1 MTYDFKPGHLKLSL
15 AKPNKKKVANIVD
28 FSNASLNLNF
38 DELHDLTFN
47 IPLKAR
53 YNFKMKP
60 NHVAELIKG
69 WYLIKAEF
77 LNRVEWFVITG
88 LTKSENEEQ
97 TIQVRAQGLP
107 YILHKSKIKSY
118 EGISKN
124 LLEVATDCLKGTCF
138 TVDFIDPSFNEKRRS
153 FDVTSTRYEFLK
165 NIGETF
171 EAVPIFDTVNNTV
184 SFYKKETVSKY
195 KGVQFSPKRFMI
207 DMEDTIDIDE
217 VVTRLDITGKDGIVI
232 NSVNPTGQSYLDD
245 FSYFLYPFER
255 DEKRNVIKHS
265 DYMDDDLCHAIL
277 DYNELVNKEGSSFYL
292 LLNQKKDLE
301 ATKTT
306 QENTLFTLEKI
317 ELQQILDKITVA
329 KKAGDDT
336 KDLIKQRDAKQ
347 LEVTSK
353 KAEISTTANQISK
366 ITEEIAV
373 LKDRLSMDK
382 FLGEKLMK
390 KLSYFIRQ
398 DDWSNDNIFDE
409 TELYEKGLEELGEK
423 NTPPVDIR
431 TNIVNLFTVNKEKDF
446 WDRIYLGDIIRLVN
460 DDFRTDVK
468 ATLTGMN
475 FDFEQQSIQVTLSNG
490 KRATTIEQDFA
501 RSLYTAKKAS
511 TEFNKKKIDYDT
523 LLTNYN
529 ARNDRISAPVANPTI
544 RNDGTAITHVVNDN
558 GSVDVSIEWD
568 FPDSDEDKYNID
580 GFLIHCYSDTSDDT
594 YLFGAKMSAEQY
606 LSVSY
611 DKRIA
616 TLTGQVSNK
625 HYTFGVQAY
634 RTVETSIDS
643 SGRILSD
650 IVQPKFPSENPYLP
664 SSTVEVKGKLNGSK
678 YTVSSTEPEEPEAND
693 LWTNTVTGVVS
704 SYDGEKWVSS
714 DQKTAELVETTAA
727 QVDTKLSD
735 YDSRVQN
742 IELNNLLVNPLKWK
756 GGNVSAFGRKYYADV
771 SYDSTVLNLNTITI
785 PILINAVDAS
795 DSNPTVVD
803 YTYNEAWDMIPKLKN
818 DGYNIILEPY
828 PFIANG
834 TIAETDWAPSDLDQW
849 FVAWNNILQD
859 FAKKCEQFKLDGL
872 YIASNLV
879 HMEDSTEKWKSV
891 ITSVRSLFSGK
902 MLYRT
907 NYWVTADWAPETI
920 AAYNKK
926 LNNPLFGLVDII
938 AIAAYFELTDNRNP
952 SVDQLID
959 AIYSVPLYG
968 RGQNIFKEIKA
979 FYDKWNKP
987 IFFGELGIPPYS
999 NSPEQPHN
1007 AFGDLGEY
1015 NESIQANWFE
1025 AWVRVFQAQ
1034 DWWQGYSVYAI
1045 SDEKSVYNVI
1055 DKKAESII
1063 RGQTLGGTKGR
1074 LQSLEERVAHL
1085 EELLK
1090 SITQ

>member
-1 MTYDFKPGHLKLSL
+1 MIYDFKPGHIKLSL
-15 AKPNKKKVANIVD
+15 AKPNKKKIANIVD
-28 FSNASLNLNF
+28 FSNVSLNLNF
-38 DELHDLTFN
+38 TELHDLTFN
-47 IPLKAR
+47 IPTKAR

-165 NIGETF
+165 NIWETF
-171 EAVPIFDTVNNTV
+171 EALPIFDTVKNTV
-184 SFYKKETVSKY
+184 SFYKKETLSKY
-195 KGVQFSPKRFMI
+195 KGVRFSPERFMI

-217 VVTRLDITGKDGIVI
+217 VVTRLNITGKDGIVI
-232 NSVNPTGQSYLDD
+232 NSVNPTGQSCLDD

-301 ATKTT
+301 ATKTK

-336 KDLIKQRDAKQ
+336 KDLIKQRDVKQ

-382 FLGEKLMK
+382 FLGEELMK
-390 KLSYFIRQ
+390 KLSYFIHEE
-398 DDWSNDNIFDE
+398 DWSNDNIFDE

-594 YLFGAKMSAEQY
+594 YLFGSKMSAEQY

-650 IVQPKFPSENPYLP
+650 IVQPKSPSENPYLP
-664 SSTVEVKGKLNGSK
+664 SNSVEVKGSLDGKVNGLYTISTETKPIAPEAGTIWIDPKTNKQELFNGEEWIVSSAGSADSLNG
-678 YTVSSTEPEEPEAND
+678 YTTSTLSTPNSIPVRND
-693 LWTNTVTGVVS
+693 QGIITGS
-704 SYDGEKWVSS
+704 IDGNAEFLGGKPHSEYALSS
-714 DQKTAELVETTAA
+714 DVPQIAKGTYVGDGTISKQILLPFTPTHVKVYPLSIDDSMLLIDNDNGGHTY
-727 QVDTKLSD
+727 QVNEMGISM
-735 YDSRVQN
+735 V
-742 IELNNLLVNPLKWK
+742 
-756 GGNVSAFGRKYYADV
+756 GGN
-771 SYDSTVLNLNTITI
+771 STYGSINELGFITG
-785 PILINAVDAS
+785 S
-795 DSNPTVVD
+795 DSNQRG
-803 YTYNEAWDMIPKLKN
+803 N
-818 DGYNIILEPY
+818 
-828 PFIANG
+828 
-834 TIAETDWAPSDLDQW
+834 
-849 FVAWNNILQD
+849 
-859 FAKKCEQFKLDGL
+859 
-872 YIASNLV
+872 
-879 HMEDSTEKWKSV
+879 
-891 ITSVRSLFSGK
+891 
-902 MLYRT
+902 
-907 NYWVTADWAPETI
+907 
-920 AAYNKK
+920 K
-926 LNNPLFGLVDII
+926 LNVKYIWE
-938 AIAAYFELTDNRNP
+938 AYRN
-952 SVDQLID
+952 V
-959 AIYSVPLYG
+959 
-968 RGQNIFKEIKA
+968 N
-979 FYDKWNKP
+979 
-987 IFFGELGIPPYS
+987 
-999 NSPEQPHN
+999 
-1007 AFGDLGEY
+1007 
-1015 NESIQANWFE
+1015 
-1025 AWVRVFQAQ
+1025 
-1034 DWWQGYSVYAI
+1034 
-1045 SDEKSVYNVI
+1045 
-1055 DKKAESII
+1055 
-1063 RGQTLGGTKGR
+1063 
-1074 LQSLEERVAHL
+1074 
-1085 EELLK
+1085 
-1090 SITQ
+1090 

>member
-1 MTYDFKPGHLKLSL
+1 MLIYDFKPGHIKLSL
-15 AKPNKKKVANIVD
+15 AKPNKKKIANIVD
-28 FSNASLNLNF
+28 FSNVSLNLNF
-38 DELHDLTFN
+38 TELHDLTFN
-47 IPLKAR
+47 IPTKAR
-53 YNFKMKP
+53 YNLTMKS

-165 NIGETF
+165 NIWETF
-171 EAVPIFDTVNNTV
+171 EAVPIFDTVKNTV
-184 SFYKKETVSKY
+184 SFYKKETLSKY
-195 KGVQFSPKRFMI
+195 KGVRFSPERFMI
-207 DMEDTIDIDE
+207 DMEDTIDIDQ
-217 VVTRLDITGKDGIVI
+217 VVTRLNITGKDGIVI

-301 ATKTT
+301 ATKTA

-373 LKDRLSMDK
+373 LKDRLAMDK
-382 FLGEKLMK
+382 FLGQELMK
-390 KLSYFIRQ
+390 KLSYFIHEE
-398 DDWSNDNIFDE
+398 DWSNDNIFDE

-446 WDRIYLGDIIRLVN
+446 WDRIYLGDIIRLTN
-460 DDFRTDVK
+460 KSFRTDVK

-490 KRATTIEQDFA
+490 KRATTLEQDFA

-529 ARNDRISAPVANPTI
+529 ARNDRIAAPVANPTI

-568 FPDSDEDKYNID
+568 FPDSNEDKCNID

-594 YLFGAKMSAEQY
+594 YLFGSKMSAEQY

-664 SSTVEVKGKLNGSK
+664 SNSVEVKGSLDGKVNGLYTISTETKPIAPEAGTIWIDPKTNKQELFNGEEWIVSSAGSADSLNGYMASTLSTPNTIPVRNDQGIIIGSIDGNAEFLGGKLHSEYALSSDVPQMAKGTYVGDGTISK
-678 YTVSSTEPEEPEAND
+678 QILLPFTPTHMKVWPVSSND
-693 LWTNTVTGVVS
+693 SMLLIDETGGYTYQVNEMGI
-704 SYDGEKWVSS
+704 Y
-714 DQKTAELVETTAA
+714 LV
-727 QVDTKLSD
+727 
-735 YDSRVQN
+735 
-742 IELNNLLVNPLKWK
+742 
-756 GGNVSAFGRKYYADV
+756 GGN
-771 SYDSTVLNLNTITI
+771 STYGSINELGFITG
-785 PILINAVDAS
+785 S
-795 DSNPTVVD
+795 DSNQRG
-803 YTYNEAWDMIPKLKN
+803 N
-818 DGYNIILEPY
+818 
-828 PFIANG
+828 
-834 TIAETDWAPSDLDQW
+834 
-849 FVAWNNILQD
+849 
-859 FAKKCEQFKLDGL
+859 
-872 YIASNLV
+872 
-879 HMEDSTEKWKSV
+879 
-891 ITSVRSLFSGK
+891 
-902 MLYRT
+902 
-907 NYWVTADWAPETI
+907 
-920 AAYNKK
+920 K
-926 LNNPLFGLVDII
+926 LNTKYIWE
-938 AIAAYFELTDNRNP
+938 AYRHVN
-952 SVDQLID
+952 
-959 AIYSVPLYG
+959 
-968 RGQNIFKEIKA
+968 
-979 FYDKWNKP
+979 
-987 IFFGELGIPPYS
+987 
-999 NSPEQPHN
+999 
-1007 AFGDLGEY
+1007 
-1015 NESIQANWFE
+1015 
-1025 AWVRVFQAQ
+1025 
-1034 DWWQGYSVYAI
+1034 
-1045 SDEKSVYNVI
+1045 
-1055 DKKAESII
+1055 
-1063 RGQTLGGTKGR
+1063 
-1074 LQSLEERVAHL
+1074 
-1085 EELLK
+1085 
-1090 SITQ
+1090 

>member
-1 MTYDFKPGHLKLSL
+1 MIYDFKPGHIKLSL
-15 AKPNKKKVANIVD
+15 AKPNKKKIANIVD
-28 FSNASLNLNF
+28 FSNVSLNLNF
-38 DELHDLTFN
+38 TELHDLTFN
-47 IPLKAR
+47 IPTKAR
-53 YNFKMKP
+53 YNLTMKS
-60 NHVAELIKG
+60 NHVAEIVKG

-165 NIGETF
+165 NIWETF
-171 EAVPIFDTVNNTV
+171 EAVPIFDTVKNTV
-184 SFYKKETVSKY
+184 SFYKKETLSKY
-195 KGVQFSPKRFMI
+195 KGVRFSPERFMI
-207 DMEDTIDIDE
+207 DMEDTIDIDQ
-217 VVTRLDITGKDGIVI
+217 VVTRLNITGKDGIVI

-301 ATKTT
+301 ATKTA

-329 KKAGDDT
+329 KKSGDDT

-366 ITEEIAV
+366 ITEEIAM

-390 KLSYFIRQ
+390 KLSYFIHEE
-398 DDWSNDNIFDE
+398 DWSNDNIFDE
-409 TELYEKGLEELGEK
+409 TELYEKGLYELGEK
-423 NTPPVDIR
+423 NAPPVDIR

-446 WDRIYLGDIIRLVN
+446 WDRIYLGDVIRLTN
-460 DDFRTDVK
+460 KSFRTDIK

-475 FDFEQQSIQVTLSNG
+475 FDFEQQSIQATLSNG

-580 GFLIHCYSDTSDDT
+580 GFLIHCYSDTSDET
-594 YLFGAKMSAEQY
+594 YLFGSKMSAEQY

-625 HYTFGVQAY
+625 YYTFGVQAY

-664 SSTVEVKGKLNGSK
+664 SNSVEVKGSLDGKVNGLYTISTETKPIAPEAGTIWIDPKTNKQELFNGEEWIVSSAGSADSLNGYTTSTLSTPNTIPVRNDQGIIIGSIDGNAEFLGGKLHSEYALSSDVPQTAKGTYVGDGTISK
-678 YTVSSTEPEEPEAND
+678 QILLPFIPTHVKVWPVSSND
-693 LWTNTVTGVVS
+693 SMLLIDETGGYTYQVNEMGI
-704 SYDGEKWVSS
+704 Y
-714 DQKTAELVETTAA
+714 LV
-727 QVDTKLSD
+727 
-735 YDSRVQN
+735 
-742 IELNNLLVNPLKWK
+742 
-756 GGNVSAFGRKYYADV
+756 GGNATYGIINELGF
-771 SYDSTVLNLNTITI
+771 ITG
-785 PILINAVDAS
+785 S
-795 DSNPTVVD
+795 DSNQRG
-803 YTYNEAWDMIPKLKN
+803 N
-818 DGYNIILEPY
+818 
-828 PFIANG
+828 
-834 TIAETDWAPSDLDQW
+834 
-849 FVAWNNILQD
+849 
-859 FAKKCEQFKLDGL
+859 
-872 YIASNLV
+872 
-879 HMEDSTEKWKSV
+879 
-891 ITSVRSLFSGK
+891 
-902 MLYRT
+902 
-907 NYWVTADWAPETI
+907 
-920 AAYNKK
+920 K
-926 LNNPLFGLVDII
+926 LNTKYIWE
-938 AIAAYFELTDNRNP
+938 AYRHVN
-952 SVDQLID
+952 
-959 AIYSVPLYG
+959 
-968 RGQNIFKEIKA
+968 
-979 FYDKWNKP
+979 
-987 IFFGELGIPPYS
+987 
-999 NSPEQPHN
+999 
-1007 AFGDLGEY
+1007 
-1015 NESIQANWFE
+1015 
-1025 AWVRVFQAQ
+1025 
-1034 DWWQGYSVYAI
+1034 
-1045 SDEKSVYNVI
+1045 
-1055 DKKAESII
+1055 
-1063 RGQTLGGTKGR
+1063 
-1074 LQSLEERVAHL
+1074 
-1085 EELLK
+1085 
-1090 SITQ
+1090 

>member
-1 MTYDFKPGHLKLSL
+1 MIYDFKPGHIKLSL
-15 AKPNKKKVANIVD
+15 AKPNKKKIANIVD
-28 FSNASLNLNF
+28 FSNVSLNLNF
-38 DELHDLTFN
+38 TELHDLTFN
-47 IPLKAR
+47 IPTKAR
-53 YNFKMKP
+53 YNLTMKS
-60 NHVAELIKG
+60 NHVAEIVKG

-165 NIGETF
+165 NIWETF

-184 SFYKKETVSKY
+184 SFYKKETLSKY
-195 KGVQFSPKRFMI
+195 KGVRFSPERFMI
-207 DMEDTIDIDE
+207 DMEDTIDIDQ
-217 VVTRLDITGKDGIVI
+217 VVTRLNITGKDGIVI

-292 LLNQKKDLE
+292 FLNQKKDLE
-301 ATKTT
+301 ATKTA

-353 KAEISTTANQISK
+353 KAEISATANQISK

-382 FLGEKLMK
+382 FLGEELMK
-390 KLSYFIRQ
+390 KLSYFIHEE
-398 DDWSNDNIFDE
+398 DWSNDNIFDE

-431 TNIVNLFTVNKEKDF
+431 TNIINLFTVNTEKEF
-446 WDRIYLGDIIRLVN
+446 WDRIYLGDIIRLTN
-460 DDFRTDVK
+460 KSFRTDVK

-511 TEFNKKKIDYDT
+511 TEFNRKKIDYDT

-580 GFLIHCYSDTSDDT
+580 GFLIHCYSDTSDET
-594 YLFGAKMSAEQY
+594 YLFGSKMSAEQY

-625 HYTFGVQAY
+625 YYTFGVQAY

-664 SSTVEVKGKLNGSK
+664 SNSVEVKGSLDGKVNGLYTISTETKPIVPEAGTIWIDPKTNKQELFNGEEWIVSSAGSADSLNGYTTSTLSTPNTIPVRNDQGIIIGSIDGNAEFLGGKLHSEYALSSDVPQMAKGTYVGDGTISK
-678 YTVSSTEPEEPEAND
+678 QILLPFTPTHMKVWPVSSND
-693 LWTNTVTGVVS
+693 SILLIDETGGYTYQVNEMGIS
-704 SYDGEKWVSS
+704 
-714 DQKTAELVETTAA
+714 LV
-727 QVDTKLSD
+727 
-735 YDSRVQN
+735 
-742 IELNNLLVNPLKWK
+742 
-756 GGNVSAFGRKYYADV
+756 GGN
-771 SYDSTVLNLNTITI
+771 STYGSINELGFITG
-785 PILINAVDAS
+785 S
-795 DSNPTVVD
+795 DSNQRG
-803 YTYNEAWDMIPKLKN
+803 N
-818 DGYNIILEPY
+818 
-828 PFIANG
+828 
-834 TIAETDWAPSDLDQW
+834 
-849 FVAWNNILQD
+849 
-859 FAKKCEQFKLDGL
+859 
-872 YIASNLV
+872 
-879 HMEDSTEKWKSV
+879 
-891 ITSVRSLFSGK
+891 
-902 MLYRT
+902 
-907 NYWVTADWAPETI
+907 
-920 AAYNKK
+920 K
-926 LNNPLFGLVDII
+926 LNTKYIWE
-938 AIAAYFELTDNRNP
+938 AYRN
-952 SVDQLID
+952 V
-959 AIYSVPLYG
+959 
-968 RGQNIFKEIKA
+968 N
-979 FYDKWNKP
+979 
-987 IFFGELGIPPYS
+987 
-999 NSPEQPHN
+999 
-1007 AFGDLGEY
+1007 
-1015 NESIQANWFE
+1015 
-1025 AWVRVFQAQ
+1025 
-1034 DWWQGYSVYAI
+1034 
-1045 SDEKSVYNVI
+1045 
-1055 DKKAESII
+1055 
-1063 RGQTLGGTKGR
+1063 
-1074 LQSLEERVAHL
+1074 
-1085 EELLK
+1085 
-1090 SITQ
+1090 

>member
-1 MTYDFKPGHLKLSL
+1 MIYDFKPGHIKLSL
-15 AKPNKKKVANIVD
+15 AKPNKKKIANIVD
-28 FSNASLNLNF
+28 FSNVSLNLNF
-38 DELHDLTFN
+38 TELHDLTFN
-47 IPLKAR
+47 IPTKAR
-53 YNFKMKP
+53 YNLTMKQ
-60 NHVAELIKG
+60 NHVTELIKG

-107 YILHKSKIKSY
+107 YILHKSKIRSY

-138 TVDFIDPSFNEKRRS
+138 TVDFIDPSFNGKRRS

-165 NIGETF
+165 NIWETF

-195 KGVQFSPKRFMI
+195 KGVRFSPERFMI
-207 DMEDTIDIDE
+207 DMEDTIDIDQ
-217 VVTRLDITGKDGIVI
+217 VVTRLNITGKDGIVI

-301 ATKTT
+301 AIKTA

-382 FLGEKLMK
+382 FLGEKLME
-390 KLSYFIRQ
+390 KLSYFIHEE
-398 DDWSNDNIFDE
+398 DWSNDNIFDE

-446 WDRIYLGDIIRLVN
+446 WDRIYLGDIIRLTN
-460 DDFRTDVK
+460 KSFRTDVK

-594 YLFGAKMSAEQY
+594 YLFGSKMSAEQY

-664 SSTVEVKGKLNGSK
+664 SNSVEVKGSLDGKVNGLYTISTETKPIAPEAGTIWIDSKTNKQELFNGEEWIVSSAGSADSLNG
-678 YTVSSTEPEEPEAND
+678 YTTST
-693 LWTNTVTGVVS
+693 
-704 SYDGEKWVSS
+704 
-714 DQKTAELVETTAA
+714 
-727 QVDTKLSD
+727 LSTP
-735 YDSRVQN
+735 N
-742 IELNNLLVNPLKWK
+742 
-756 GGNVSAFGRKYYADV
+756 
-771 SYDSTVLNLNTITI
+771 TI
-785 PILINAVDAS
+785 PIRNDQGIISGSIDGNAEFLGGKLHSEYALSSDVPQMAKGTYVGDGTISKQILLPFTPTHMKVWPVSPNDSMLLIDETGGYTYQVNEMGISLIGGNSTYGSMNEFGFITGS
-795 DSNPTVVD
+795 DSNQRG
-803 YTYNEAWDMIPKLKN
+803 N
-818 DGYNIILEPY
+818 
-828 PFIANG
+828 
-834 TIAETDWAPSDLDQW
+834 
-849 FVAWNNILQD
+849 
-859 FAKKCEQFKLDGL
+859 
-872 YIASNLV
+872 
-879 HMEDSTEKWKSV
+879 
-891 ITSVRSLFSGK
+891 
-902 MLYRT
+902 
-907 NYWVTADWAPETI
+907 
-920 AAYNKK
+920 K
-926 LNNPLFGLVDII
+926 LNTKYIWE
-938 AIAAYFELTDNRNP
+938 AYRN
-952 SVDQLID
+952 V
-959 AIYSVPLYG
+959 
-968 RGQNIFKEIKA
+968 N
-979 FYDKWNKP
+979 
-987 IFFGELGIPPYS
+987 
-999 NSPEQPHN
+999 
-1007 AFGDLGEY
+1007 
-1015 NESIQANWFE
+1015 
-1025 AWVRVFQAQ
+1025 
-1034 DWWQGYSVYAI
+1034 
-1045 SDEKSVYNVI
+1045 
-1055 DKKAESII
+1055 
-1063 RGQTLGGTKGR
+1063 
-1074 LQSLEERVAHL
+1074 
-1085 EELLK
+1085 
-1090 SITQ
+1090 

>member
-1 MTYDFKPGHLKLSL
+1 MIYDFKPGHIKLSL
-15 AKPNKKKVANIVD
+15 AKPNKKKIANIVD
-28 FSNASLNLNF
+28 FSNVSLNLNF
-38 DELHDLTFN
+38 TELHDLTFN
-47 IPLKAR
+47 IPTKAR
-53 YNFKMKP
+53 YNLTMKS
-60 NHVAELIKG
+60 NHVAEIVKG

-165 NIGETF
+165 NIWETF

-184 SFYKKETVSKY
+184 SFYKKETLSKY
-195 KGVQFSPKRFMI
+195 KGVRFSPERFMI
-207 DMEDTIDIDE
+207 DMEDTIDIDQ
-217 VVTRLDITGKDGIVI
+217 VVTRLNITGKDGIVI

-255 DEKRNVIKHS
+255 DKKRNVIKHS

-277 DYNELVNKEGSSFYL
+277 DYNELVNNEGSSFYL

-336 KDLIKQRDAKQ
+336 KDLIKQRDVKQ

-390 KLSYFIRQ
+390 KLSYFIHEE
-398 DDWSNDNIFDE
+398 DWSNDNIFDE
-409 TELYEKGLEELGEK
+409 TELYEKGLDELGEK
-423 NTPPVDIR
+423 NTPPVDIK
-431 TNIVNLFTVNKEKDF
+431 TNIVNLFTVNTEKEF
-446 WDRIYLGDIIRLVN
+446 WDRIYLGDIIRLTN
-460 DDFRTDVK
+460 KSFRTDVK

-594 YLFGAKMSAEQY
+594 YLFGSKMSAEQY

-664 SSTVEVKGKLNGSK
+664 SNSVEVKGSLDGKVNGLYTISTETKPIAPEAGTIWIDSKTNKQELFNGEEWIVSSAGSADSLNGYTTSTLSTPNTIPVRNDQGIISGSIDGNAEFLGGKLHSEYALSSDVPQMAKGTYVGDGSISK
-678 YTVSSTEPEEPEAND
+678 QILLPFTPTHVKVWPVSSND
-693 LWTNTVTGVVS
+693 SMLLIDETGGYTYQVNEMGIS
-704 SYDGEKWVSS
+704 
-714 DQKTAELVETTAA
+714 LV
-727 QVDTKLSD
+727 
-735 YDSRVQN
+735 
-742 IELNNLLVNPLKWK
+742 
-756 GGNVSAFGRKYYADV
+756 GGNSTYGSMNEFGF
-771 SYDSTVLNLNTITI
+771 ITG
-785 PILINAVDAS
+785 S
-795 DSNPTVVD
+795 DSNQRG
-803 YTYNEAWDMIPKLKN
+803 N
-818 DGYNIILEPY
+818 
-828 PFIANG
+828 
-834 TIAETDWAPSDLDQW
+834 
-849 FVAWNNILQD
+849 
-859 FAKKCEQFKLDGL
+859 
-872 YIASNLV
+872 
-879 HMEDSTEKWKSV
+879 
-891 ITSVRSLFSGK
+891 
-902 MLYRT
+902 
-907 NYWVTADWAPETI
+907 
-920 AAYNKK
+920 K
-926 LNNPLFGLVDII
+926 LNTKYIWE
-938 AIAAYFELTDNRNP
+938 AYRHVN
-952 SVDQLID
+952 
-959 AIYSVPLYG
+959 
-968 RGQNIFKEIKA
+968 
-979 FYDKWNKP
+979 
-987 IFFGELGIPPYS
+987 
-999 NSPEQPHN
+999 
-1007 AFGDLGEY
+1007 
-1015 NESIQANWFE
+1015 
-1025 AWVRVFQAQ
+1025 
-1034 DWWQGYSVYAI
+1034 
-1045 SDEKSVYNVI
+1045 
-1055 DKKAESII
+1055 
-1063 RGQTLGGTKGR
+1063 
-1074 LQSLEERVAHL
+1074 
-1085 EELLK
+1085 
-1090 SITQ
+1090 

>member
-1 MTYDFKPGHLKLSL
+1 MIYDFKPGHIKLSL
-15 AKPNKKKVANIVD
+15 AKPNKKKIANIVD
-28 FSNASLNLNF
+28 FSNVSLNLNF
-38 DELHDLTFN
+38 TELHDLTFN
-47 IPLKAR
+47 IPTKAR
-53 YNFKMKP
+53 YNLTMKS

-165 NIGETF
+165 NIWETF
-171 EAVPIFDTVNNTV
+171 EAVPIFDTVKNTV
-184 SFYKKETVSKY
+184 SFYKKETLSKY
-195 KGVQFSPKRFMI
+195 KGVRFSPERFMI
-207 DMEDTIDIDE
+207 DMEDTIDIDQ
-217 VVTRLDITGKDGIVI
+217 VVTRLNITGKDGIVI

-301 ATKTT
+301 ATKTA

-373 LKDRLSMDK
+373 LKDRLAMDK
-382 FLGEKLMK
+382 FLGQELMK
-390 KLSYFIRQ
+390 KLSYFIHEE
-398 DDWSNDNIFDE
+398 DWSNDNIFDE

-446 WDRIYLGDIIRLVN
+446 WDRIYLGDIIRLTN
-460 DDFRTDVK
+460 KSFRTDVK

-490 KRATTIEQDFA
+490 KRATTLEQDFA

-529 ARNDRISAPVANPTI
+529 ARNDRIAAPVANPTI

-568 FPDSDEDKYNID
+568 FPDSNEDKCNID

-594 YLFGAKMSAEQY
+594 YLFGSKMSAEQY

-664 SSTVEVKGKLNGSK
+664 SNSVEVKGSLDGKVNGLYTISTETKPIAPEAGTIWIDPKTNKQELFNGEEWIVSSAGSADSLNGYMASTLSTPNTIPVRNDQGIIIGSIDGNAEFLGGKLHSEYALSSDVPQMAKGTYVGDGTISK
-678 YTVSSTEPEEPEAND
+678 QILLPFTPTHMKVWPVSSND
-693 LWTNTVTGVVS
+693 SMLLIDETGGYTYQVNEMGI
-704 SYDGEKWVSS
+704 Y
-714 DQKTAELVETTAA
+714 LV
-727 QVDTKLSD
+727 
-735 YDSRVQN
+735 
-742 IELNNLLVNPLKWK
+742 
-756 GGNVSAFGRKYYADV
+756 GGN
-771 SYDSTVLNLNTITI
+771 STYGSINELGFITG
-785 PILINAVDAS
+785 S
-795 DSNPTVVD
+795 DSNQRG
-803 YTYNEAWDMIPKLKN
+803 N
-818 DGYNIILEPY
+818 
-828 PFIANG
+828 
-834 TIAETDWAPSDLDQW
+834 
-849 FVAWNNILQD
+849 
-859 FAKKCEQFKLDGL
+859 
-872 YIASNLV
+872 
-879 HMEDSTEKWKSV
+879 
-891 ITSVRSLFSGK
+891 
-902 MLYRT
+902 
-907 NYWVTADWAPETI
+907 
-920 AAYNKK
+920 K
-926 LNNPLFGLVDII
+926 LNTKYIWE
-938 AIAAYFELTDNRNP
+938 AYRHVN
-952 SVDQLID
+952 
-959 AIYSVPLYG
+959 
-968 RGQNIFKEIKA
+968 
-979 FYDKWNKP
+979 
-987 IFFGELGIPPYS
+987 
-999 NSPEQPHN
+999 
-1007 AFGDLGEY
+1007 
-1015 NESIQANWFE
+1015 
-1025 AWVRVFQAQ
+1025 
-1034 DWWQGYSVYAI
+1034 
-1045 SDEKSVYNVI
+1045 
-1055 DKKAESII
+1055 
-1063 RGQTLGGTKGR
+1063 
-1074 LQSLEERVAHL
+1074 
-1085 EELLK
+1085 
-1090 SITQ
+1090 

>member
-1 MTYDFKPGHLKLSL
+1 MIYDFKPGHLKLSL

-301 ATKTT
+301 ATKTA

-347 LEVTSK
+347 LEVASK

-511 TEFNKKKIDYDT
+511 TEFNRKKIDYDT

-594 YLFGAKMSAEQY
+594 YLFGSKMSAEQY

-650 IVQPKFPSENPYLP
+650 IVQPKSPSENPYLP
-664 SSTVEVKGKLNGSK
+664 SNSVEVKGSLSGKVNGLYTISTETKPISPDAGTIWIDSKTNKQELFNGEEWIVSSAGSADSLNGYTTSTLSTPNSIPVRNDRGIITGSIDGNAEFLGGKLHSEYALSSDVPQIAKGTYVGDGTISK
-678 YTVSSTEPEEPEAND
+678 QILLPFIPTHVKVWPVSSIDSMLLIDE
-693 LWTNTVTGVVS
+693 TGGYTYQVNEMGIS
-704 SYDGEKWVSS
+704 
-714 DQKTAELVETTAA
+714 LV
-727 QVDTKLSD
+727 
-735 YDSRVQN
+735 R
-742 IELNNLLVNPLKWK
+742 
-756 GGNVSAFGRKYYADV
+756 GN
-771 SYDSTVLNLNTITI
+771 STYGSINEIGFITG
-785 PILINAVDAS
+785 S
-795 DSNPTVVD
+795 DSNQRG
-803 YTYNEAWDMIPKLKN
+803 N
-818 DGYNIILEPY
+818 
-828 PFIANG
+828 
-834 TIAETDWAPSDLDQW
+834 
-849 FVAWNNILQD
+849 
-859 FAKKCEQFKLDGL
+859 
-872 YIASNLV
+872 
-879 HMEDSTEKWKSV
+879 
-891 ITSVRSLFSGK
+891 
-902 MLYRT
+902 
-907 NYWVTADWAPETI
+907 
-920 AAYNKK
+920 K
-926 LNNPLFGLVDII
+926 LNVKYIWE
-938 AIAAYFELTDNRNP
+938 AYRH
-952 SVDQLID
+952 V
-959 AIYSVPLYG
+959 
-968 RGQNIFKEIKA
+968 
-979 FYDKWNKP
+979 
-987 IFFGELGIPPYS
+987 
-999 NSPEQPHN
+999 H
-1007 AFGDLGEY
+1007 
-1015 NESIQANWFE
+1015 
-1025 AWVRVFQAQ
+1025 
-1034 DWWQGYSVYAI
+1034 
-1045 SDEKSVYNVI
+1045 
-1055 DKKAESII
+1055 
-1063 RGQTLGGTKGR
+1063 
-1074 LQSLEERVAHL
+1074 
-1085 EELLK
+1085 
-1090 SITQ
+1090 

>member
-1 MTYDFKPGHLKLSL
+1 MIYDFKPGHIKLSL
-15 AKPNKKKVANIVD
+15 AKPNKKKIANIVD
-28 FSNASLNLNF
+28 FSNVSLNLNF
-38 DELHDLTFN
+38 TELHDLTFN
-47 IPLKAR
+47 IPTKAR
-53 YNFKMKP
+53 YNLTMKS
-60 NHVAELIKG
+60 NHVAEIVKG

-165 NIGETF
+165 NIWETF

-184 SFYKKETVSKY
+184 SFYKKETLSKY
-195 KGVQFSPKRFMI
+195 KGVRFSPERFMF
-207 DMEDTIDIDE
+207 DMEDTIDIDQ
-217 VVTRLDITGKDGIVI
+217 VVTRLNITGKDGIVI

-382 FLGEKLMK
+382 FLGQELMK
-390 KLSYFIRQ
+390 KLSYFIHEE
-398 DDWSNDNIFDE
+398 DWSNDNIFDE

-431 TNIVNLFTVNKEKDF
+431 TNIINLFTINTEKEF
-446 WDRIYLGDIIRLVN
+446 WDRIYLGDVIRLTN
-460 DDFRTDVK
+460 KSFRTDVK

-475 FDFEQQSIQVTLSNG
+475 FDFESQSIQVTLSNG

-594 YLFGAKMSAEQY
+594 YLFGSKMSAEQY

-650 IVQPKFPSENPYLP
+650 IIQPKFPSENPYLP
-664 SSTVEVKGKLNGSK
+664 SNSVEVKGSLDGKVNGLYTISTETKPIAPEAGTIWIDSKTNKQELFNGEEWIVSSAGSADSLNGYTTSTLSTPNTIPVRNDQGIIIGSIDGNAEFLGGKLHSEYALSSDIPQTAKGTYVGDGTISK
-678 YTVSSTEPEEPEAND
+678 QILLPFIPTHVKVWPVSSND
-693 LWTNTVTGVVS
+693 SMLLIDETGGYTYQVNEMGI
-704 SYDGEKWVSS
+704 Y
-714 DQKTAELVETTAA
+714 LV
-727 QVDTKLSD
+727 
-735 YDSRVQN
+735 
-742 IELNNLLVNPLKWK
+742 
-756 GGNVSAFGRKYYADV
+756 GGN
-771 SYDSTVLNLNTITI
+771 STYGSINELGFITG
-785 PILINAVDAS
+785 S
-795 DSNPTVVD
+795 DSNQRG
-803 YTYNEAWDMIPKLKN
+803 N
-818 DGYNIILEPY
+818 
-828 PFIANG
+828 
-834 TIAETDWAPSDLDQW
+834 
-849 FVAWNNILQD
+849 
-859 FAKKCEQFKLDGL
+859 
-872 YIASNLV
+872 
-879 HMEDSTEKWKSV
+879 
-891 ITSVRSLFSGK
+891 
-902 MLYRT
+902 
-907 NYWVTADWAPETI
+907 
-920 AAYNKK
+920 K
-926 LNNPLFGLVDII
+926 LNTKYIWE
-938 AIAAYFELTDNRNP
+938 AYRHVN
-952 SVDQLID
+952 
-959 AIYSVPLYG
+959 
-968 RGQNIFKEIKA
+968 
-979 FYDKWNKP
+979 
-987 IFFGELGIPPYS
+987 
-999 NSPEQPHN
+999 
-1007 AFGDLGEY
+1007 
-1015 NESIQANWFE
+1015 
-1025 AWVRVFQAQ
+1025 
-1034 DWWQGYSVYAI
+1034 
-1045 SDEKSVYNVI
+1045 
-1055 DKKAESII
+1055 
-1063 RGQTLGGTKGR
+1063 
-1074 LQSLEERVAHL
+1074 
-1085 EELLK
+1085 
-1090 SITQ
+1090 

>member
-1 MTYDFKPGHLKLSL
+1 MIYDFKPGHIKLSL
-15 AKPNKKKVANIVD
+15 AKPNKKKIANIVD
-28 FSNASLNLNF
+28 FSNVSLNLNF
-38 DELHDLTFN
+38 TELHDLTFN
-47 IPLKAR
+47 IPTKAR
-53 YNFKMKP
+53 YNLTMKS
-60 NHVAELIKG
+60 NHVAELVKG

-118 EGISKN
+118 EDISKN

-165 NIGETF
+165 NIWETF

-184 SFYKKETVSKY
+184 SFYKKETLSKY
-195 KGVQFSPKRFMI
+195 KGVRFSPERFMI
-207 DMEDTIDIDE
+207 DMEDTIDIDQ
-217 VVTRLDITGKDGIVI
+217 VVTRLNITGKDGIVI

-255 DEKRNVIKHS
+255 DKKRNVIKHS

-382 FLGEKLMK
+382 FLGEELMK
-390 KLSYFIRQ
+390 KLSYFIHEE
-398 DDWSNDNIFDE
+398 DWSNDNIFDE

-490 KRATTIEQDFA
+490 KRATTLEQDFA

-594 YLFGAKMSAEQY
+594 YLFGSKMSAEQY

-664 SSTVEVKGKLNGSK
+664 SNSVEVKGSLDGKVNGLYTISTETKPIAPEAGTIWIDSKTNKQELFNGEEWIVSSAGSADSLNG
-678 YTVSSTEPEEPEAND
+678 YTTSTLSTPNTIPVRND
-693 LWTNTVTGVVS
+693 QGIITGS
-704 SYDGEKWVSS
+704 IDGNAEFLGGKLHSEYALSS
-714 DQKTAELVETTAA
+714 DVPQMAKGTYVGDGTISKQILLPFTPTHMKVWPVSPNDSMLLIDETGGYTY
-727 QVDTKLSD
+727 QVNEMGISL
-735 YDSRVQN
+735 
-742 IELNNLLVNPLKWK
+742 I
-756 GGNVSAFGRKYYADV
+756 GGN
-771 SYDSTVLNLNTITI
+771 STYGSINELGFITG
-785 PILINAVDAS
+785 S
-795 DSNPTVVD
+795 DSNQRG
-803 YTYNEAWDMIPKLKN
+803 N
-818 DGYNIILEPY
+818 
-828 PFIANG
+828 
-834 TIAETDWAPSDLDQW
+834 
-849 FVAWNNILQD
+849 
-859 FAKKCEQFKLDGL
+859 
-872 YIASNLV
+872 
-879 HMEDSTEKWKSV
+879 
-891 ITSVRSLFSGK
+891 
-902 MLYRT
+902 
-907 NYWVTADWAPETI
+907 
-920 AAYNKK
+920 K
-926 LNNPLFGLVDII
+926 LNIKYI
-938 AIAAYFELTDNRNP
+938 WEAYRHVN
-952 SVDQLID
+952 
-959 AIYSVPLYG
+959 
-968 RGQNIFKEIKA
+968 
-979 FYDKWNKP
+979 
-987 IFFGELGIPPYS
+987 
-999 NSPEQPHN
+999 
-1007 AFGDLGEY
+1007 
-1015 NESIQANWFE
+1015 
-1025 AWVRVFQAQ
+1025 
-1034 DWWQGYSVYAI
+1034 
-1045 SDEKSVYNVI
+1045 
-1055 DKKAESII
+1055 
-1063 RGQTLGGTKGR
+1063 
-1074 LQSLEERVAHL
+1074 
-1085 EELLK
+1085 
-1090 SITQ
+1090 

>member
-1 MTYDFKPGHLKLSL
+1 MIYDLKPGHIKLSL
-15 AKPNKKKVANIVD
+15 AKPNKKKIANIVD
-28 FSNASLNLNF
+28 FSNVSLNLNF
-38 DELHDLTFN
+38 TELHDLTFN
-47 IPLKAR
+47 IPTKAR
-53 YNFKMKP
+53 YNLTMKS
-60 NHVAELIKG
+60 NHVAEIVKG

-165 NIGETF
+165 NIWETF
-171 EAVPIFDTVNNTV
+171 EAVPIFDTVKNTV
-184 SFYKKETVSKY
+184 SFYKKETLSKY
-195 KGVQFSPKRFMI
+195 KGVRFSPERFMI
-207 DMEDTIDIDE
+207 DMEDTIDIDQ
-217 VVTRLDITGKDGIVI
+217 VVTRLNITGKDGIVI

-292 LLNQKKDLE
+292 FLNQKKDLE

-390 KLSYFIRQ
+390 KLSYFIHEE
-398 DDWSNDNIFDE
+398 DWSNDNIFDE
-409 TELYEKGLEELGEK
+409 TELYEKGLYELGEK
-423 NTPPVDIR
+423 NAPPVDIR
-431 TNIVNLFTVNKEKDF
+431 TNIVNLFTVNKEKDY
-446 WDRIYLGDIIRLVN
+446 WDRIYLGDVIRLTN
-460 DDFRTDVK
+460 KSFRTDVK

-490 KRATTIEQDFA
+490 KRATTLEQDFA

-580 GFLIHCYSDTSDDT
+580 GFLIHCYSDTSDET
-594 YLFGAKMSAEQY
+594 YLFGSKMSAEQY

-664 SSTVEVKGKLNGSK
+664 SSTVEVKGSLDGKVNGLYTISTETKPIAPEAGTIWIDPTTNKQELFNGEEWIVSSAGSADSLNGYTTSTLSTPNTIPVRNDQGIIIGSIDGNAEFLGGKLHSEYALSFDVPQMAKGTYVGDGTISK
-678 YTVSSTEPEEPEAND
+678 QILLPFTPTHMKVWPVSSND
-693 LWTNTVTGVVS
+693 SMLLIDETGGYTYQVNEMGI
-704 SYDGEKWVSS
+704 Y
-714 DQKTAELVETTAA
+714 LV
-727 QVDTKLSD
+727 
-735 YDSRVQN
+735 
-742 IELNNLLVNPLKWK
+742 
-756 GGNVSAFGRKYYADV
+756 GGN
-771 SYDSTVLNLNTITI
+771 STYGSINELGFITG
-785 PILINAVDAS
+785 S
-795 DSNPTVVD
+795 DSNQRG
-803 YTYNEAWDMIPKLKN
+803 N
-818 DGYNIILEPY
+818 
-828 PFIANG
+828 
-834 TIAETDWAPSDLDQW
+834 
-849 FVAWNNILQD
+849 
-859 FAKKCEQFKLDGL
+859 
-872 YIASNLV
+872 
-879 HMEDSTEKWKSV
+879 
-891 ITSVRSLFSGK
+891 
-902 MLYRT
+902 
-907 NYWVTADWAPETI
+907 
-920 AAYNKK
+920 K
-926 LNNPLFGLVDII
+926 LNIKYI
-938 AIAAYFELTDNRNP
+938 WEAYRHVN
-952 SVDQLID
+952 
-959 AIYSVPLYG
+959 
-968 RGQNIFKEIKA
+968 
-979 FYDKWNKP
+979 
-987 IFFGELGIPPYS
+987 
-999 NSPEQPHN
+999 
-1007 AFGDLGEY
+1007 
-1015 NESIQANWFE
+1015 
-1025 AWVRVFQAQ
+1025 
-1034 DWWQGYSVYAI
+1034 
-1045 SDEKSVYNVI
+1045 
-1055 DKKAESII
+1055 
-1063 RGQTLGGTKGR
+1063 
-1074 LQSLEERVAHL
+1074 
-1085 EELLK
+1085 
-1090 SITQ
+1090 

>member
-1 MTYDFKPGHLKLSL
+1 MIYDFKPGHIKLSL
-15 AKPNKKKVANIVD
+15 AKPNKKKIANIVD
-28 FSNASLNLNF
+28 FSNVSLNLNF
-38 DELHDLTFN
+38 TELHDLTFN
-47 IPLKAR
+47 IPTKAR
-53 YNFKMKP
+53 YNLTMKS
-60 NHVAELIKG
+60 NHVAEIVKG

-165 NIGETF
+165 NIWETF

-184 SFYKKETVSKY
+184 SFYKKETLSKY
-195 KGVQFSPKRFMI
+195 KGVRFSPERFMI
-207 DMEDTIDIDE
+207 DMEDTIDIDQ
-217 VVTRLDITGKDGIVI
+217 VVTRLNITGKDGIVI

-292 LLNQKKDLE
+292 FLNQKKDLE
-301 ATKTT
+301 ATKTA

-353 KAEISTTANQISK
+353 KAEISATANQISK

-382 FLGEKLMK
+382 FLGEELMK
-390 KLSYFIRQ
+390 KLSYFIHEE
-398 DDWSNDNIFDE
+398 DWSNDNIFDE

-431 TNIVNLFTVNKEKDF
+431 TNIINLFTVNTEKEF
-446 WDRIYLGDIIRLVN
+446 WDRIYLGDIIRLTN
-460 DDFRTDVK
+460 KSFRTDVK

-511 TEFNKKKIDYDT
+511 TEFNRKKIDYDT

-580 GFLIHCYSDTSDDT
+580 GFLIHCYSDTSDET
-594 YLFGAKMSAEQY
+594 YLFGSKMSAEQY

-625 HYTFGVQAY
+625 YYTFGVQAY

-664 SSTVEVKGKLNGSK
+664 SNSVEVKGSLDGKVNGLYTISTETKPIVPEAGTIWIDPKTNKQELFNGEEWIVSSAGSADSLNGYTTSTLSTPNTIPVRNDQGIIIGSIDGNAEFLGGKLHSEYALFSDVPQMAKGTYVGDGTISK
-678 YTVSSTEPEEPEAND
+678 QILLPFTPALVKVYPLSIDDSMLLIDND
-693 LWTNTVTGVVS
+693 NGGHTYRVNEMGIS
-704 SYDGEKWVSS
+704 
-714 DQKTAELVETTAA
+714 LV
-727 QVDTKLSD
+727 
-735 YDSRVQN
+735 
-742 IELNNLLVNPLKWK
+742 
-756 GGNVSAFGRKYYADV
+756 GGN
-771 SYDSTVLNLNTITI
+771 STYGSINELGFITG
-785 PILINAVDAS
+785 S
-795 DSNPTVVD
+795 DSNQRG
-803 YTYNEAWDMIPKLKN
+803 N
-818 DGYNIILEPY
+818 
-828 PFIANG
+828 
-834 TIAETDWAPSDLDQW
+834 
-849 FVAWNNILQD
+849 
-859 FAKKCEQFKLDGL
+859 
-872 YIASNLV
+872 
-879 HMEDSTEKWKSV
+879 
-891 ITSVRSLFSGK
+891 
-902 MLYRT
+902 
-907 NYWVTADWAPETI
+907 
-920 AAYNKK
+920 K
-926 LNNPLFGLVDII
+926 LNIKYI
-938 AIAAYFELTDNRNP
+938 WEAYRHVN
-952 SVDQLID
+952 
-959 AIYSVPLYG
+959 
-968 RGQNIFKEIKA
+968 
-979 FYDKWNKP
+979 
-987 IFFGELGIPPYS
+987 
-999 NSPEQPHN
+999 
-1007 AFGDLGEY
+1007 
-1015 NESIQANWFE
+1015 
-1025 AWVRVFQAQ
+1025 
-1034 DWWQGYSVYAI
+1034 
-1045 SDEKSVYNVI
+1045 
-1055 DKKAESII
+1055 
-1063 RGQTLGGTKGR
+1063 
-1074 LQSLEERVAHL
+1074 
-1085 EELLK
+1085 
-1090 SITQ
+1090 

>member
-1 MTYDFKPGHLKLSL
+1 MIYDFKPGHIKLSL
-15 AKPNKKKVANIVD
+15 AKPNKKKIANIVD
-28 FSNASLNLNF
+28 FSNVSLNLNF
-38 DELHDLTFN
+38 TELHDLTFN
-47 IPLKAR
+47 IPTKAR
-53 YNFKMKP
+53 YNLTMKS
-60 NHVAELIKG
+60 NHVAEIVKG

-165 NIGETF
+165 NIWETF
-171 EAVPIFDTVNNTV
+171 EAVPIFDTVKNTV
-184 SFYKKETVSKY
+184 SFYKKETLSKY
-195 KGVQFSPKRFMI
+195 KGVRFSPERFMI
-207 DMEDTIDIDE
+207 DMEDTIDIDQ
-217 VVTRLDITGKDGIVI
+217 VVTRLNITGKDGIVI

-336 KDLIKQRDAKQ
+336 TDLIKQRDAKQ
-347 LEVTSK
+347 LEVASK

-382 FLGEKLMK
+382 FLGQELMK
-390 KLSYFIRQ
+390 KLSYFIHEE
-398 DDWSNDNIFDE
+398 DWSNDNIFDE

-431 TNIVNLFTVNKEKDF
+431 TNIINLFTINTEKEF
-446 WDRIYLGDIIRLVN
+446 WDRIYLGDVIRLTN
-460 DDFRTDVK
+460 KSFRTDVK

-594 YLFGAKMSAEQY
+594 YLFGSKMSAEQY

-664 SSTVEVKGKLNGSK
+664 SNSVEVKGSLDGKVNGLYTISTETKPIAPEAGTIWIDPKTNKQELFNGEEWIVSSAGSADSLNGYTTSTLSTPNTIPVRNDQGIIIGSIDGNAEFLGGKLHSEYALSSDVPQMAKGTYVGDGTISK
-678 YTVSSTEPEEPEAND
+678 QILLPFTPTHVKVWPVSSND
-693 LWTNTVTGVVS
+693 SMLLIDETGG
-704 SYDGEKWVSS
+704 Y
-714 DQKTAELVETTAA
+714 TY
-727 QVDTKLSD
+727 QVNEMGISL
-735 YDSRVQN
+735 
-742 IELNNLLVNPLKWK
+742 I
-756 GGNVSAFGRKYYADV
+756 GGN
-771 SYDSTVLNLNTITI
+771 STYGSINELGFITG
-785 PILINAVDAS
+785 S
-795 DSNPTVVD
+795 DSNQRG
-803 YTYNEAWDMIPKLKN
+803 N
-818 DGYNIILEPY
+818 
-828 PFIANG
+828 
-834 TIAETDWAPSDLDQW
+834 
-849 FVAWNNILQD
+849 
-859 FAKKCEQFKLDGL
+859 
-872 YIASNLV
+872 
-879 HMEDSTEKWKSV
+879 
-891 ITSVRSLFSGK
+891 
-902 MLYRT
+902 
-907 NYWVTADWAPETI
+907 
-920 AAYNKK
+920 K
-926 LNNPLFGLVDII
+926 LNIKYI
-938 AIAAYFELTDNRNP
+938 WEAYRHVN
-952 SVDQLID
+952 
-959 AIYSVPLYG
+959 
-968 RGQNIFKEIKA
+968 
-979 FYDKWNKP
+979 
-987 IFFGELGIPPYS
+987 
-999 NSPEQPHN
+999 
-1007 AFGDLGEY
+1007 
-1015 NESIQANWFE
+1015 
-1025 AWVRVFQAQ
+1025 
-1034 DWWQGYSVYAI
+1034 
-1045 SDEKSVYNVI
+1045 
-1055 DKKAESII
+1055 
-1063 RGQTLGGTKGR
+1063 
-1074 LQSLEERVAHL
+1074 
-1085 EELLK
+1085 
-1090 SITQ
+1090 

>member
-1 MTYDFKPGHLKLSL
+1 MIYDFKPGHIKLSL
-15 AKPNKKKVANIVD
+15 AKPNKKKIANIVD
-28 FSNASLNLNF
+28 FSNVSLNLNF
-38 DELHDLTFN
+38 TELHDLTFN
-47 IPLKAR
+47 IPTKAR
-53 YNFKMKP
+53 YNLTMKS
-60 NHVAELIKG
+60 NHVAEIVKG

-165 NIGETF
+165 NIWETF

-184 SFYKKETVSKY
+184 SFYKKETLSKY
-195 KGVQFSPKRFMI
+195 KGVRFSPERFMI
-207 DMEDTIDIDE
+207 DMEDTIDIDQ
-217 VVTRLDITGKDGIVI
+217 VVTRLNITGKDGIVI

-277 DYNELVNKEGSSFYL
+277 DYNELVNNEGSSFYL

-301 ATKTT
+301 AIKTT

-353 KAEISTTANQISK
+353 KAEISTAANQISK

-382 FLGEKLMK
+382 FLGEELMK
-390 KLSYFIRQ
+390 KLSYFIHEE
-398 DDWSNDNIFDE
+398 DWSNDNIFDE

-594 YLFGAKMSAEQY
+594 YLFGSKMSAEQY

-664 SSTVEVKGKLNGSK
+664 SNSVEVKGSLDGKVNGLYTISTETKPIAPEAGTIWIDSKTNKQELFNGEEWIVSSAGSADSLNGYTTSTLSTPNSIPVRNDQGIIIGSIDGNAEFLGGKLHSEYALSSDVPQMAKGAYVGDGTISK
-678 YTVSSTEPEEPEAND
+678 QILLPFTPTHMKVWPVSSND
-693 LWTNTVTGVVS
+693 SMLLIDETGGYTYQVNEMGIS
-704 SYDGEKWVSS
+704 
-714 DQKTAELVETTAA
+714 LV
-727 QVDTKLSD
+727 
-735 YDSRVQN
+735 
-742 IELNNLLVNPLKWK
+742 
-756 GGNVSAFGRKYYADV
+756 GGN
-771 SYDSTVLNLNTITI
+771 STYGSINELGFITG
-785 PILINAVDAS
+785 S
-795 DSNPTVVD
+795 DSNQRG
-803 YTYNEAWDMIPKLKN
+803 N
-818 DGYNIILEPY
+818 
-828 PFIANG
+828 
-834 TIAETDWAPSDLDQW
+834 
-849 FVAWNNILQD
+849 
-859 FAKKCEQFKLDGL
+859 
-872 YIASNLV
+872 
-879 HMEDSTEKWKSV
+879 
-891 ITSVRSLFSGK
+891 
-902 MLYRT
+902 
-907 NYWVTADWAPETI
+907 
-920 AAYNKK
+920 K
-926 LNNPLFGLVDII
+926 LN
-938 AIAAYFELTDNRNP
+938 
-952 SVDQLID
+952 
-959 AIYSVPLYG
+959 
-968 RGQNIFKEIKA
+968 IK
-979 FYDKWNKP
+979 YIW
-987 IFFGELGIPPYS
+987 
-999 NSPEQPHN
+999 
-1007 AFGDLGEY
+1007 
-1015 NESIQANWFE
+1015 E
-1025 AWVRVFQAQ
+1025 ACR
-1034 DWWQGYSVYAI
+1034 
-1045 SDEKSVYNVI
+1045 
-1055 DKKAESII
+1055 
-1063 RGQTLGGTKGR
+1063 
-1074 LQSLEERVAHL
+1074 HL
-1085 EELLK
+1085 H
-1090 SITQ
+1090 

>member
-1 MTYDFKPGHLKLSL
+1 MIYDFKPGHIKLSL
-15 AKPNKKKVANIVD
+15 AKPNKKKIANIVD
-28 FSNASLNLNF
+28 FSNVSLNLNF
-38 DELHDLTFN
+38 TELHDLTFN
-47 IPLKAR
+47 IPTKAR
-53 YNFKMKP
+53 YNLTMKS
-60 NHVAELIKG
+60 NHVAEIVKG

-77 LNRVEWFVITG
+77 LNRIEWFVITG

-138 TVDFIDPSFNEKRRS
+138 TVDFIDPFFNEKRRS

-165 NIGETF
+165 NIWETF

-184 SFYKKETVSKY
+184 SFYKKETLSKY
-195 KGVQFSPKRFMI
+195 KGVRFSPERFMI
-207 DMEDTIDIDE
+207 DMEDTIDIDQ
-217 VVTRLDITGKDGIVI
+217 VVTRLNITGKDGIVI

-353 KAEISTTANQISK
+353 KAEISTAANQISK

-382 FLGEKLMK
+382 FLGEELMK
-390 KLSYFIRQ
+390 KLSYFIHEE
-398 DDWSNDNIFDE
+398 DWSNDNIFDE

-490 KRATTIEQDFA
+490 KRATTLEQDFA

-594 YLFGAKMSAEQY
+594 YLFGSKMSAEQY

-650 IVQPKFPSENPYLP
+650 IVQPKSPSENPYLP
-664 SSTVEVKGKLNGSK
+664 SNSVEVKGSLSGKVNGLYTISTETKPISPDAGTIWIDSKTNKQELFNGEEWIVSSAGSADSLNGYTTSTLSTPNSIPVRNDRGIIAGSIDGNAEFLGGKLHSEYALSSDVPQMAKGTYVGDGTISK
-678 YTVSSTEPEEPEAND
+678 QILLPFTPTHVKVWPVSSND
-693 LWTNTVTGVVS
+693 SMLLIDETGGYTYQINEIGIS
-704 SYDGEKWVSS
+704 
-714 DQKTAELVETTAA
+714 LV
-727 QVDTKLSD
+727 
-735 YDSRVQN
+735 
-742 IELNNLLVNPLKWK
+742 
-756 GGNVSAFGRKYYADV
+756 GGN
-771 SYDSTVLNLNTITI
+771 STYGSINELGFITG
-785 PILINAVDAS
+785 S
-795 DSNPTVVD
+795 DSNQRG
-803 YTYNEAWDMIPKLKN
+803 N
-818 DGYNIILEPY
+818 
-828 PFIANG
+828 
-834 TIAETDWAPSDLDQW
+834 
-849 FVAWNNILQD
+849 
-859 FAKKCEQFKLDGL
+859 
-872 YIASNLV
+872 
-879 HMEDSTEKWKSV
+879 
-891 ITSVRSLFSGK
+891 
-902 MLYRT
+902 
-907 NYWVTADWAPETI
+907 
-920 AAYNKK
+920 K
-926 LNNPLFGLVDII
+926 LNIKYI
-938 AIAAYFELTDNRNP
+938 WEAYRHVN
-952 SVDQLID
+952 
-959 AIYSVPLYG
+959 
-968 RGQNIFKEIKA
+968 
-979 FYDKWNKP
+979 
-987 IFFGELGIPPYS
+987 
-999 NSPEQPHN
+999 
-1007 AFGDLGEY
+1007 
-1015 NESIQANWFE
+1015 
-1025 AWVRVFQAQ
+1025 
-1034 DWWQGYSVYAI
+1034 
-1045 SDEKSVYNVI
+1045 
-1055 DKKAESII
+1055 
-1063 RGQTLGGTKGR
+1063 
-1074 LQSLEERVAHL
+1074 
-1085 EELLK
+1085 
-1090 SITQ
+1090 

>member
-1 MTYDFKPGHLKLSL
+1 MIYDLKPGHIKLSL
-15 AKPNKKKVANIVD
+15 AKPNKKKIANIVD
-28 FSNASLNLNF
+28 FSNVSLNLNF
-38 DELHDLTFN
+38 TELHDLTFN
-47 IPLKAR
+47 IPTKAR
-53 YNFKMKP
+53 YNLTMKS
-60 NHVAELIKG
+60 NHVAEIVKG

-165 NIGETF
+165 NIWETF
-171 EAVPIFDTVNNTV
+171 EAVPIFDTVKNTV
-184 SFYKKETVSKY
+184 SFYKKETLSKY
-195 KGVQFSPKRFMI
+195 KGVRFSPERFMI
-207 DMEDTIDIDE
+207 DMEDTIDIDQ
-217 VVTRLDITGKDGIVI
+217 VVTRLNITGKDGIVI

-292 LLNQKKDLE
+292 FLNQKKDLE

-390 KLSYFIRQ
+390 KLSYFIHEE
-398 DDWSNDNIFDE
+398 DWSNDNIFDE

-568 FPDSDEDKYNID
+568 FPDSNEDKYNID

-594 YLFGAKMSAEQY
+594 YLFGSKMSAEQY

-625 HYTFGVQAY
+625 YYTFGVQAY

-664 SSTVEVKGKLNGSK
+664 SSTVEVKGSLDGKVNGLYTISTETKPIAPEAGTIWIDPKTNKQELFNGEEWIVSSAGSADSLNGYTTSTLSTPNTIPVRNDQGIIIGSIDGNAEFLGGKLHSEYALSSDVPQMAKGTYVGDGTISKQILLPFTPTHMKVWPVSSNDSMLLIDETGGYTYQVNEMGIYLVGGNSTYGIINELGFITGSDGNQRGNKLNIK
-678 YTVSSTEPEEPEAND
+678 YIWEA
-693 LWTNTVTGVVS
+693 
-704 SYDGEKWVSS
+704 Y
-714 DQKTAELVETTAA
+714 
-727 QVDTKLSD
+727 
-735 YDSRVQN
+735 RH
-742 IELNNLLVNPLKWK
+742 VN
-756 GGNVSAFGRKYYADV
+756 
-771 SYDSTVLNLNTITI
+771 
-785 PILINAVDAS
+785 
-795 DSNPTVVD
+795 
-803 YTYNEAWDMIPKLKN
+803 
-818 DGYNIILEPY
+818 
-828 PFIANG
+828 
-834 TIAETDWAPSDLDQW
+834 
-849 FVAWNNILQD
+849 
-859 FAKKCEQFKLDGL
+859 
-872 YIASNLV
+872 
-879 HMEDSTEKWKSV
+879 
-891 ITSVRSLFSGK
+891 
-902 MLYRT
+902 
-907 NYWVTADWAPETI
+907 
-920 AAYNKK
+920 
-926 LNNPLFGLVDII
+926 
-938 AIAAYFELTDNRNP
+938 
-952 SVDQLID
+952 
-959 AIYSVPLYG
+959 
-968 RGQNIFKEIKA
+968 
-979 FYDKWNKP
+979 
-987 IFFGELGIPPYS
+987 
-999 NSPEQPHN
+999 
-1007 AFGDLGEY
+1007 
-1015 NESIQANWFE
+1015 
-1025 AWVRVFQAQ
+1025 
-1034 DWWQGYSVYAI
+1034 
-1045 SDEKSVYNVI
+1045 
-1055 DKKAESII
+1055 
-1063 RGQTLGGTKGR
+1063 
-1074 LQSLEERVAHL
+1074 
-1085 EELLK
+1085 
-1090 SITQ
+1090 

>member
-1 MTYDFKPGHLKLSL
+1 MLIYDFKPGHIKLSL
-15 AKPNKKKVANIVD
+15 AKPNKKKIANIVD
-28 FSNASLNLNF
+28 FSNVSLNLNF
-38 DELHDLTFN
+38 TELHDLTFN
-47 IPLKAR
+47 IPTKAR
-53 YNFKMKP
+53 YNLTMKS

-165 NIGETF
+165 NIWETF
-171 EAVPIFDTVNNTV
+171 EAVPIFDTVKNTV
-184 SFYKKETVSKY
+184 SFYKKETLSKY
-195 KGVQFSPKRFMI
+195 KGVRFSPERFMI
-207 DMEDTIDIDE
+207 DMEDTIDIDQ
-217 VVTRLDITGKDGIVI
+217 VVTRLNITGKDGIVI

-301 ATKTT
+301 ATKTA

-373 LKDRLSMDK
+373 LKDRLAMDK
-382 FLGEKLMK
+382 FLGQELMK
-390 KLSYFIRQ
+390 KLSYFIHEE
-398 DDWSNDNIFDE
+398 DWSNDNIFDE

-446 WDRIYLGDIIRLVN
+446 WDRIYLGDIIRLTN
-460 DDFRTDVK
+460 KSFRTDVK

-490 KRATTIEQDFA
+490 KRATTLEQDFA

-529 ARNDRISAPVANPTI
+529 ARNDRIAAPVANPTI

-568 FPDSDEDKYNID
+568 FPDSNEDKCNID

-594 YLFGAKMSAEQY
+594 YLFGSKMSAEQY

-664 SSTVEVKGKLNGSK
+664 SNSVEVKGSLDGKVNGLYTISTETKPIAPEAGTIWIDPKTNKQELFNGEEWIVSSAGSADSLNGYMASTLSTPNTIPVRNDQGIIIGSIDGNAEFLGGKLHSEYALSSDIPQTAKGTYVGDGTISK
-678 YTVSSTEPEEPEAND
+678 QILLPFTPTHVKVWPVSSND
-693 LWTNTVTGVVS
+693 SMLLIDETGGYTYQVNEMGIS
-704 SYDGEKWVSS
+704 
-714 DQKTAELVETTAA
+714 LV
-727 QVDTKLSD
+727 
-735 YDSRVQN
+735 
-742 IELNNLLVNPLKWK
+742 
-756 GGNVSAFGRKYYADV
+756 GGNSTYGSMNEFGF
-771 SYDSTVLNLNTITI
+771 ITG
-785 PILINAVDAS
+785 S
-795 DSNPTVVD
+795 DSNQRG
-803 YTYNEAWDMIPKLKN
+803 N
-818 DGYNIILEPY
+818 
-828 PFIANG
+828 
-834 TIAETDWAPSDLDQW
+834 
-849 FVAWNNILQD
+849 
-859 FAKKCEQFKLDGL
+859 
-872 YIASNLV
+872 
-879 HMEDSTEKWKSV
+879 
-891 ITSVRSLFSGK
+891 
-902 MLYRT
+902 
-907 NYWVTADWAPETI
+907 
-920 AAYNKK
+920 K
-926 LNNPLFGLVDII
+926 LNTKYIWE
-938 AIAAYFELTDNRNP
+938 AYRHVN
-952 SVDQLID
+952 
-959 AIYSVPLYG
+959 
-968 RGQNIFKEIKA
+968 
-979 FYDKWNKP
+979 
-987 IFFGELGIPPYS
+987 
-999 NSPEQPHN
+999 
-1007 AFGDLGEY
+1007 
-1015 NESIQANWFE
+1015 
-1025 AWVRVFQAQ
+1025 
-1034 DWWQGYSVYAI
+1034 
-1045 SDEKSVYNVI
+1045 
-1055 DKKAESII
+1055 
-1063 RGQTLGGTKGR
+1063 
-1074 LQSLEERVAHL
+1074 
-1085 EELLK
+1085 
-1090 SITQ
+1090 